1 MNPRRLF
8 VSGLCALALVWGLST
23 PAAAQGSHEPKIDRA
38 LQDDLRGGAP
48 TQSVIVTVKP
58 GYRSTLREALQKH
71 GDRIKSEHPLIESLT
86 VDLHSEDLAELA
98 KQPWVES
105 LAADAIVSAKAAVS
119 QGSLNTQ
126 WSTLPT
132 TFSSTLRPTLGLPAV
147 PTSTSMT
154 GLTGVAVAVV
164 DSGIAPNEDFGGRIV
179 GFYDYTQGGI
189 PTAPYDDY
197 GHGTH
202 VAGLIGSSGKLSNY
216 QYVGVAPDVRLVG
229 FKVLDSTGQGKT
241 SDVIKAI
248 EYIVANRAKLN
259 VQIINLS
266 LGHPIYAPAKY
277 DPLVQ
282 AVEKASEAGLI
293 VVASAGNFGQMQK
306 GTGTGYTGITSPG
319 NAPSA
324 ITVGAVM
331 TQDTTTR
338 DDDRVAPYSS
348 RGPTWFDASE
358 KPDVVAPG
366 HNLVSDTSLSS
377 YLYKLLKAS
386 RVSAKNGQPLLTLS
400 GSSMAT
406 AVASGVVAL
415 LVQQHNQSGFHRQLP
430 LTPNLAK
437 AMLQYSAIKVA
448 DGSNRLT
455 QGAGEINAAGALTLA
470 AAINTGDS
478 GGWWLANGVT
488 PVTYIG
494 PQSYGWSKE
503 VIYGDRVL
511 TGDLLFVSN
520 PVWTSNIVWGTNVV
534 WGTSAIVL
542 ARNIVWGTNVVWGTQ
557 IVWGDRLIG
566 QIDGANIVW
575 GTRQD
580 GDNVVWGTLDGDNV
594 VWGTMD
600 GDNIVWGTWDGD
612 NIVWGTSD
620 GDNVVWGTS
629 ADGDN
634 VVWGTSDG
642 DNVVWGTRQGA
653 R

>member
-1 MNPRRLF
+1 MSVMSSRRL
-8 VSGLCALALVWGLST
+8 SLAGLSAVTALVTSLST
-23 PAAAQGSHEPKIDRA
+23 PAFAQGSPSAKVDHA
-38 LQDDLRGGAP
+38 LQNGIRSGAP

-58 GYRSTLREALQKH
+58 GYRATLRDALQKH
-71 GDRIKSEHPLIESLT
+71 GDRIKSEHPLIESLA
-86 VDLHSEDLAELA
+86 VDLHTEDIAELA
-98 KQPWVES
+98 KQPWVDS
-105 LAADAIVSAKAAVS
+105 LAADAIVSAKAVS
-119 QGSLNTQ
+119 QTPLTLQLSTQ
-126 WSTLPT
+126 PT
-132 TFSSTLRPTLGLPAV
+132 TTLATTLRPTLGLPAV
-147 PTSTSMT
+147 PTSTSPT
-154 GLTGVAVAVV
+154 GSTGVAVAVV
-164 DSGIAPNEDFGGRIV
+164 DSGIAPNDDFAGRIV

-216 QYVGVAPDVRLVG
+216 QYVGVAPDVRLIG

-248 EYIVANRAKLN
+248 EYIVANKTKLN

-282 AVEKASEAGLI
+282 AVEKATEAGLI
-293 VVASAGNFGQMQK
+293 VVASAGNFGQMQR
-306 GTGTGYTGITSPG
+306 GTGSGYTGVTSPG

-324 ITVGAVM
+324 ITVGAAM

-338 DDDRVAPYSS
+338 DDDTVAPYSS
-348 RGPTWFDASE
+348 RGPTWFDAYA

-366 HNLVSDTSLSS
+366 HNLASDTNLSS
-377 YLYKLLKAS
+377 YLYKLLKTS
-386 RVSAKNGQPLLTLS
+386 RLSAKNGQQMLTLS

-406 AVASGVVAL
+406 AVTSGVVAL
-415 LVQQHNQSGFHRQLP
+415 LVQQHNQTGFHKQVP
-430 LTPNLAK
+430 LTANLVK
-437 AMLQYSAIKVA
+437 AMLQFSAIKVA
-448 DGSNRLT
+448 DGSDRLT

-470 AAINTGDS
+470 AAIDTGARNGS
-478 GGWWLANGVT
+478 WWLANGVT
-488 PVTYIG
+488 PFTFVGTQFY
-494 PQSYGWSKE
+494 PWSKE
-503 VIYGDRVL
+503 VVYGDTVFG
-511 TGDLLFVSN
+511 GDLLYVSS
-520 PVWTSNIVWGTNVV
+520 PVWTTNIVWGTNVV
-534 WGTSAIVL
+534 WGTSAFTL
-542 ARNIVWGTNVVWGTQ
+542 ANNIVWGTNVVWGTRV
-557 IVWGDRLIG
+557 VWGDQLIG
-566 QIDGANIVW
+566 QIDGDNIVW
-575 GTRQD
+575 GT
-580 GDNVVWGTLDGDNV
+580 W
-594 VWGTMD
+594 D

>member
-1 MNPRRLF
+1 MIPRRLS
-8 VSGLCALALVWGLST
+8 VPRVCGLVALLCGPST
-23 PAAAQGSHEPKIDRA
+23 PLAAQGSHDPKIDRA
-38 LQDDLRGGAP
+38 LQNDLQGGAP
-48 TQSVIVTVKP
+48 TQSVIITVKP
-58 GYRSTLREALQKH
+58 GYRPTLRDALQKH
-71 GDRIKSEHPLIESLT
+71 GDRIKSEHPLIESLA
-86 VDLHSEDLAELA
+86 VDLHSEDVAELA

-105 LAADAIVSAKAAVS
+105 LAADAVVSAKAAPS
-119 QGSLNTQ
+119 QTSLITQ
-126 WSTLPT
+126 PT
-132 TFSSTLRPTLGLPAV
+132 TMLATTLRPTLGLPAV
-147 PTSTSMT
+147 PTYTSMT
-154 GLTGVAVAVV
+154 GSTGVAVAVV

-189 PTAPYDDY
+189 PASPYDDY

-216 QYVGVAPDVRLVG
+216 QYVGVAPDVRLIG

-248 EYIVANRAKLN
+248 EYIVANKAKLN

-282 AVEKASEAGLI
+282 AVEKATQAGLI

-338 DDDRVAPYSS
+338 DDDKVAPYSS
-348 RGPTWFDASE
+348 RGPTWFDAYE

-366 HNLVSDTSLSS
+366 HNLASDTNLSS
-377 YLYKLLKAS
+377 YLYKLLKS
-386 RVSAKNGQPLLTLS
+386 SHLSAKNGQPLLTLS

-406 AVASGVVAL
+406 AVTSGVVAL
-415 LVQQHNQSGFHRQLP
+415 LVQQHNQTGFHRQLP
-430 LTPNLAK
+430 LTANLVK

-455 QGAGEINAAGALTLA
+455 QGAGDINAAGALTLA

-478 GGWWLANGVT
+478 SGWWLANGVT

-494 PQSYGWSKE
+494 SQSYAWSKE

-511 TGDLLFVSN
+511 TGDLLYVSN

-534 WGTSAIVL
+534 WGTAADVL
-542 ARNIVWGTNVVWGTQ
+542 ARNIVWGTNVVWGTA

-566 QIDGANIVW
+566 QTDGTNIVW
-575 GTRQD
+575 GTRYD
-580 GDNVVWGTLDGDNV
+580 GDNIVWGTLDGDNV
-594 VWGTMD
+594 VWGTVD

-634 VVWGTSDG
+634 VVWGTADG